1 MISIENYQTQ
11 QLNMLS
17 MSQELGIDMG
27 VLGPSPIDI
36 VKHSELRGRLVSLN
50 LKAKEKLATF
60 EILKVKSLNQT
71 SRFCHC

>member
-17 MSQELGIDMG
+17 MSQELSIDMG
-27 VLGPSPIDI
+27 VLGPSPI
-36 VKHSELRGRLVSLN
+36 VKRSELRERLVSLN